1 MTKRSSF
8 TIFIS
13 VISALF
19 LREVQVRFGT
29 QRLGYLWAVL
39 DPFVQI
45 IVFST
50 VKTLTAGS
58 SMPGIDYPVFLASG
72 MLTFNFFRDIMMGS
86 MNAFSA
92 NKALF
97 SYKQV
102 KPFDTLVS
110 RFFVQFLIL
119 SIAILIF
126 ICFGLYFHLDM
137 AVKNVNMVLLAILWL
152 GVFAFSIGLLFA
164 VIATFYETFAKII
177 GYIIMPLYLGSGL
190 FYTVDSLPPL
200 AQKIILYNPVVHFIE
215 LIHGSYFRVLDTRY
229 VDYTYM
235 MYWTIIPL
243 FIGLFFYIRSEKKIL
258 SL

>member
-1 MTKRSSF
+1 MIKRSSF

-29 QRLGYLWAVL
+29 QRLGYLWAVV

-45 IVFST
+45 IIFST
-50 VKTLTAGS
+50 IKTLASSS

-72 MLTFNFFRDIMMGS
+72 FLTYNFFKDIMMGS
-86 MNAFSA
+86 MNAFNA

-97 SYKQV
+97 NYKQV

-110 RFFVQFLIL
+110 RFFLQFLIL
-119 SIAILIF
+119 SVAILIF
-126 ICFGLYFHLDM
+126 IGFGLYFHLDI
-137 AVKNVNMVLLAILWL
+137 VPKDVNMLLLAIAWL
-152 GVFAFSIGLLFA
+152 GVFGFSMGLLFA
-164 VIATFYETFAKII
+164 VIATFYETFAKVM
-177 GYIIMPLYLGSGL
+177 GYVSMPLFFGSGL
-190 FYTVDSLPPL
+190 LYTVDSLPQF
-200 AQKIILYNPVVHFIE
+200 AQKIILYNPVIHFIE
-215 LIHGSYFRVLDTRY
+215 LIHGSYFHVLDTRY

-235 MYWTIIPL
+235 LYWTIIPL
-243 FIGLFFYIRSEKKIL
+243 FIGLYFYIRSEKKIL

>member
-13 VISALF
+13 VVSALF

-29 QRLGYLWAVL
+29 QRLGYLWGII
-39 DPFVQI
+39 DPLFRI
-45 IVFST
+45 IIFSAI
-50 VKTLTAGS
+50 KTLTVSS

-72 MLTFNFFRDIMMGS
+72 FLAFNFFMSVMMGS
-86 MNAFSA
+86 IHAFNA

-97 SYKQV
+97 NYKQV

-110 RFFVQFLIL
+110 RFFVEFLVL
-119 SIAILIF
+119 SMAILTF
-126 ICFGLYFHLDM
+126 IGFGLYFHLDI

-152 GVFAFSIGLLFA
+152 GVFAFSIGLLFS
-164 VIATFYETFAKII
+164 VIATFYETFAKIM
-177 GYIIMPLYLGSGL
+177 GYISMPLFIGSGL
-190 FYTVDSLPPL
+190 IYTVDSLPPI
-200 AQKIILYNPVVHFIE
+200 AQKIILYNPVVHFME